1 MIAVY
6 ILILGIILVCIGCAE
21 MIAPLRAFD
30 FWKGWVAKQPFF
42 LHGALLIIA
51 GFPLTVYRGPLS
63 TVLFIFGLFAV
74 LVGPFVLIYPEKFRQ
89 MFLAMAEEM
98 KESDLKKIIYA
109 EGLLRM
115 AAGAVCIASYALR

>member
-1 MIAVY
+1 MVAVY
-6 ILILGIILVCIGCAE
+6 ILILGIILACIGSAE

-30 FWKGWVAKQPFF
+30 FWKAWVAKQPFL

-51 GFPLTVYRGPLS
+51 GFPLTIYKGPLS
-63 TVLFIFGLFAV
+63 TFLFIFGLLAV
-74 LVGPFVLIYPEKFRQ
+74 LAGPFVLIYPDKFRQ

-98 KESDLKKIIYA
+98 KDSDIKKIIYA

-115 AAGAVCIASYALR
+115 AVGAICIASYLMR

>member
-1 MIAVY
+1 MVTVY
-6 ILILGIILVCIGCAE
+6 FLILGIILVCIGSVE

-30 FWKGWVAKQPFF
+30 FWKAWVSRQQFF

-51 GFPLTVYRGPLS
+51 GFPLTIYQGPLS
-63 TVLFIFGLFAV
+63 TVLFIFGLLAV
-74 LVGPFVLIYPEKFRQ
+74 LAGPFVLIYPDKFRQ

-98 KESDLKKIIYA
+98 KDGDLKKIIYA

-115 AAGAVCIASYALR
+115 AVGAVCIASYLIR